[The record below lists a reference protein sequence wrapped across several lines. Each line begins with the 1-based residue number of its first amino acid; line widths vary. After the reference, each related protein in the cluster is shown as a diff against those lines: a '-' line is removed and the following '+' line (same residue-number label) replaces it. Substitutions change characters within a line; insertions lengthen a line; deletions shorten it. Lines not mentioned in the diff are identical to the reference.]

1 MKRSEK
7 ILNALGQ
14 AYFTLSSNNS
24 LESSITNVL
33 GILGKATDV
42 DRVYIF
48 QNFKNSDNEEIFS
61 QKYEWTKENIS
72 IQIDNPEL
80 QDLPWSIFADLH
92 LVMLARK
99 TYSAIVKDIK
109 DDFFRETLQ
118 SQEIKAVLF
127 VPIYSN
133 DLFWGWVGF
142 DNCQTDETFTESQQ
156 DALLALAS
164 TIGNVIAMQ
173 KQQAEI
179 QLANDR
185 LKTALNSEKEVNK
198 LKSRF
203 VTTASH
209 EFRTPLSTIS
219 GSTELM
225 EMYISEIPNLK
236 LAEKYEKHID
246 RIKKEINRMVILL
259 NDTLILEKQSLGKY
273 TFNPSQFS
281 LSLFISNFLNE
292 YYAKKLEDKRIVLK
306 MPKSPLDIK
315 SDSQILTHIISNLLD
330 NALKYSAENTTVKL
344 IVEPFTSEIKISIID
359 QGIGIP
365 EEEQV
370 HLFESFFRA
379 SNVVGIVGTGLGLTI
394 VKQFVELLNG
404 TITYSSALNKGS
416 EFSITL
422 PLKH

>member
-14 AYFTLSSNNS
+14 AYFSLSSNNS
-24 LESSITNVL
+24 LESSITDVL

-48 QNFKNSDNEEIFS
+48 QNFKNSDKEEIFS
-61 QKYEWTKENIS
+61 QRYEWTKENIT

-80 QDLPWSIFADLH
+80 QDIPWSIFADLR
-92 LVMLARK
+92 LVMLERK
-99 TYSAIVKDIK
+99 TYSAIVKEIK
-109 DDFFRETLQ
+109 NDSFRETLQ

-156 DALLALAS
+156 DALLVLAS

-225 EMYISEIPNLK
+225 EMYISEISNLK
-236 LAEKYEKHID
+236 LAEKYEKHIN
-246 RIKKEINRMVILL
+246 RIKKEIKRMVILL
-259 NDTLILEKQSLGKY
+259 NDTLILEKQSMGKY
-273 TFNPSQFS
+273 SYNPSHFS
-281 LSLFISNFLNE
+281 LSLYISNFINE
-292 YYAKKLEDKRIVLK
+292 YYLQKIDNNRIKLIIPDLPI
-306 MPKSPLDIK
+306 DIR
-315 SDSQILTHIISNLLD
+315 SDSQILTHVISNLLD
-330 NALKYSAENTTVKL
+330 NALKYSAENSTVKL
-344 IVEPFTSEIKISIID
+344 IVEPFATEIKISIID

-365 EEEQV
+365 EDEQV

-379 SNVVGIVGTGLGLTI
+379 SNVLGIAGTGLGLTI

-422 PLKH
+422 PIKH

>member
-1 MKRSEK
+1 
-7 ILNALGQ
+7 
-14 AYFTLSSNNS
+14 
-24 LESSITNVL
+24 LESSITDVL

-48 QNFKNSDNEEIFS
+48 QNFKNSDKEEIFS
-61 QKYEWTKENIS
+61 QRYEWTKENIT

-80 QDLPWSIFADLH
+80 QDIPWSIFADLR
-92 LVMLARK
+92 LVMLERK
-99 TYSAIVKDIK
+99 TYSAIVKEIK
-109 DDFFRETLQ
+109 NDSFRETLQ

-156 DALLALAS
+156 DALLVLAS

-225 EMYISEIPNLK
+225 EMYISEISNLK
-236 LAEKYEKHID
+236 LAEKYEKHIN

-259 NDTLILEKQSLGKY
+259 NDTLILEKQSMGKY
-273 TFNPSQFS
+273 SFNPSHFS
-281 LSLFISNFLNE
+281 LSLYISNFINE
-292 YYAKKLEDKRIVLK
+292 YYLQKIDNNRIKLIIPDLPI
-306 MPKSPLDIK
+306 DIR
-315 SDSQILTHIISNLLD
+315 SDSQILTHVISNLLD
-330 NALKYSAENTTVKL
+330 NALKYSAENSTVKL
-344 IVEPFTSEIKISIID
+344 IVEPFATEIKISIID

-365 EEEQV
+365 EDEQV

-379 SNVVGIVGTGLGLTI
+379 SNVLGIAGTGLGLTI

-422 PLKH
+422 PIKH

>member
-48 QNFKNSDNEEIFS
+48 QNFKNSDNEEVFS

-92 LVMLARK
+92 LVMLERK

-344 IVEPFTSEIKISIID
+344 IVEPFTSEIKISIVD

>member
-142 DNCQTDETFTESQQ
+142 DNCQTDDTFTESQQ

-164 TIGNVIAMQ
+164 TIGNVIVMQ

-344 IVEPFTSEIKISIID
+344 IVEPFTSEIKISIVD

-379 SNVVGIVGTGLGLTI
+379 SNVIGIVGTGLGLTI

>member
-48 QNFKNSDNEEIFS
+48 QNFQNSDNEDIFS
-61 QKYEWTKENIS
+61 QRYEWTKENIS

-80 QDLPWSIFADLH
+80 QDLSWSIFSDLR
-92 LVMLARK
+92 LVMLERK
-99 TYSAIVKDIK
+99 TYSAIVKDITN
-109 DDFFRETLQ
+109 DFFRETLQ

-142 DNCQTDETFTESQQ
+142 DNCQTDDTFTESQQ

-225 EMYISEIPNLK
+225 EMYISEISNLN
-236 LAEKYEKHID
+236 LAEKYEKHIN
-246 RIKKEINRMVILL
+246 RIKKEINRMVVLL

-273 TFNPSQFS
+273 SYNPSNFS
-281 LSLFISNFLNE
+281 LSLYLSNFVNE
-292 YYAKKLEDKRIVLK
+292 YYSQKIDNKRIKLI
-306 MPKSPLDIK
+306 MPDLPMDII
-315 SDSQILTHIISNLLD
+315 SDSQILTHIMSNLLD
-330 NALKYSAENTTVKL
+330 NALKYSDENTTVKL
-344 IVEPFTSEIKISIID
+344 KVEPLSSGIQISIID

-365 EEEQV
+365 EDEQV

-379 SNVVGIVGTGLGLTI
+379 SNVIGIVGTGLGLTI

-404 TITYSSALNKGS
+404 TITYTSALNKGS
-416 EFSITL
+416 EFTITL
-422 PLKH
+422 PLHR

>member
-1 MKRSEK
+1 
-7 ILNALGQ
+7 
-14 AYFTLSSNNS
+14 
-24 LESSITNVL
+24 
-33 GILGKATDV
+33 
-42 DRVYIF
+42 
-48 QNFKNSDNEEIFS
+48 
-61 QKYEWTKENIS
+61 
-72 IQIDNPEL
+72 
-80 QDLPWSIFADLH
+80 
-92 LVMLARK
+92 
-99 TYSAIVKDIK
+99 
-109 DDFFRETLQ
+109 
-118 SQEIKAVLF
+118 
-127 VPIYSN
+127 
-133 DLFWGWVGF
+133 
-142 DNCQTDETFTESQQ
+142 
-156 DALLALAS
+156 
-164 TIGNVIAMQ
+164 MQ

-273 TFNPSQFS
+273 SYNPSQFS
-281 LSLFISNFLNE
+281 LSLFISNFLSE
-292 YYAKKLEDKRIVLK
+292 YYGQKLEEKRVILD
-306 MPKSPLDIK
+306 MPKSPMEIK
-315 SDSQILTHIISNLLD
+315 SDPQILTHIMSNLLD
-330 NALKYSAENTTVKL
+330 NALKYSAENTSVKL
-344 IVEPFTSEIKISIID
+344 KVEPFPTGIKISILD
-359 QGIGIP
+359 KGIGIP
-365 EEEQV
+365 EDEQV

-379 SNVVGIVGTGLGLTI
+379 SNVIGIVGTGLGLTI

-404 TITYSSALNKGS
+404 TISYSSALNKGS

-422 PLKH
+422 PLQR

>member
-24 LESSITNVL
+24 LESSITDVL

-48 QNFKNSDNEEIFS
+48 QNFINSDNEEIFS
-61 QKYEWTKENIS
+61 QKYEWTKENIT

-80 QDLPWSIFADLH
+80 QDIPWSMFVDLR
-92 LVMLARK
+92 LVMLKRK
-99 TYSAIVKDIK
+99 TYSAIVKEIK
-109 DDFFRETLQ
+109 NDSFRETLQ

-142 DNCQTDETFTESQQ
+142 DNCQTDDTFTESQQ

-225 EMYISEIPNLK
+225 EMYISEISNLK
-236 LAEKYEKHID
+236 LAEKYEKHIN

-273 TFNPSQFS
+273 SYNPSHFS
-281 LSLFISNFLNE
+281 LSLYISNFVNE
-292 YYAKKLEDKRIVLK
+292 YYSQKIDNNRIKLI
-306 MPKSPLDIK
+306 MPSLPMDIR
-315 SDSQILTHIISNLLD
+315 SDSQILTHIVSNLLD
-330 NALKYSAENTTVKL
+330 NALKYSAENSTVKL
-344 IVEPFTSEIKISIID
+344 IVEPFATGIKISIVD

-404 TITYSSALNKGS
+404 TITYTSALNKGS
-416 EFSITL
+416 EFTITL
-422 PLKH
+422 PLHH

>member
-48 QNFKNSDNEEIFS
+48 QNFQNSDNEEIFS
-61 QKYEWTKENIS
+61 QRYEWTKENIT

-80 QDLPWSIFADLH
+80 QDIPWSIFMDLR
-92 LVMLARK
+92 LVMLERK

-109 DDFFRETLQ
+109 NDSFRETLQ

-142 DNCQTDETFTESQQ
+142 DNCQTDDTFTESQQ

-179 QLANDR
+179 QMANER

-330 NALKYSAENTTVKL
+330 NALKYSAENTTIKF
-344 IVEPFTSEIKISIID
+344 IVEPFTSEIKISIVD

-379 SNVVGIVGTGLGLTI
+379 SNVIGIVGTGLGLTI

-422 PLKH
+422 PLKY

>member
-1 MKRSEK
+1 
-7 ILNALGQ
+7 
-14 AYFTLSSNNS
+14 
-24 LESSITNVL
+24 
-33 GILGKATDV
+33 
-42 DRVYIF
+42 
-48 QNFKNSDNEEIFS
+48 
-61 QKYEWTKENIS
+61 
-72 IQIDNPEL
+72 
-80 QDLPWSIFADLH
+80 
-92 LVMLARK
+92 
-99 TYSAIVKDIK
+99 
-109 DDFFRETLQ
+109 
-118 SQEIKAVLF
+118 
-127 VPIYSN
+127 
-133 DLFWGWVGF
+133 VGF
-142 DNCQTDETFTESQQ
+142 DNCQTDDTFTESQQ

-225 EMYISEIPNLK
+225 EMYISEISNLN
-236 LAEKYEKHID
+236 LAEKYEKHIN
-246 RIKKEINRMVILL
+246 RIKKEINRMVVLL

-273 TFNPSQFS
+273 SYNPSNFS
-281 LSLFISNFLNE
+281 LSLYLSNFVNE
-292 YYAKKLEDKRIVLK
+292 YYSQKIDNKRIKLI
-306 MPKSPLDIK
+306 MPDLPMDIR
-315 SDSQILTHIISNLLD
+315 SDSQILTHIMSNLLD
-330 NALKYSAENTTVKL
+330 NALKYSDENTTVKL
-344 IVEPFTSEIKISIID
+344 KVEPLSSGIQISIID

-365 EEEQV
+365 EDEQV

-404 TITYSSALNKGS
+404 TITYTSALNKGS
-416 EFSITL
+416 EFTITL
-422 PLKH
+422 PLHR

>member
-48 QNFKNSDNEEIFS
+48 QNFQNSDNEEIFS
-61 QKYEWTKENIS
+61 QRYEWTKENIT

-80 QDLPWSIFADLH
+80 QDIPWSIFMDLR
-92 LVMLARK
+92 LVMLERK
-99 TYSAIVKDIK
+99 TYSAIVKEIK
-109 DDFFRETLQ
+109 NDYFRETLQ

-156 DALLALAS
+156 DALLVLAS

-225 EMYISEIPNLK
+225 EMYISEISNLK
-236 LAEKYEKHID
+236 LAEKYEKHIN

-273 TFNPSQFS
+273 SYNPSQFS
-281 LSLFISNFLNE
+281 LSLYISNFVNE
-292 YYAKKLEDKRIVLK
+292 YYLQKIDNNRIKLI
-306 MPKSPLDIK
+306 MPDLPMDIR

-330 NALKYSAENTTVKL
+330 NALKYSAENSTVKL
-344 IVEPFTSEIKISIID
+344 IVEPFATEIKISIID

-365 EEEQV
+365 EDEQV

-379 SNVVGIVGTGLGLTI
+379 SNVLGIAGTGLGLTI

-422 PLKH
+422 PIKH

>member
-48 QNFKNSDNEEIFS
+48 QNFQNSDNEDIFS
-61 QKYEWTKENIS
+61 QRYEWTKENIS
-72 IQIDNPEL
+72 VQIDNPEL
-80 QDLPWSIFADLH
+80 QDLPWSIFSDLR
-92 LVMLARK
+92 LVMLERK

-109 DDFFRETLQ
+109 NESFRETLQ

-127 VPIYSN
+127 IPIYSN
-133 DLFWGWVGF
+133 DSFWGWVGF
-142 DNCQTDETFTESQQ
+142 DNCQTDDTFTESQQ

-273 TFNPSQFS
+273 SYNPSQFS
-281 LSLFISNFLNE
+281 LSLFISNFLSE
-292 YYAKKLEDKRIVLK
+292 YYGQKLEEKRVILD
-306 MPKSPLDIK
+306 MPKSPMEIK
-315 SDSQILTHIISNLLD
+315 SDPQILTHIMSNLLD
-330 NALKYSAENTTVKL
+330 NALKYSAENTSVKL
-344 IVEPFTSEIKISIID
+344 KVEPFPTGIKISILD
-359 QGIGIP
+359 KGIGIP
-365 EEEQV
+365 EDEQV

-379 SNVVGIVGTGLGLTI
+379 SNVIGIVGTGLGLTI

-404 TITYSSALNKGS
+404 TISYSSALNKGS

-422 PLKH
+422 PLQR

>member
-1 MKRSEK
+1 
-7 ILNALGQ
+7 
-14 AYFTLSSNNS
+14 
-24 LESSITNVL
+24 
-33 GILGKATDV
+33 
-42 DRVYIF
+42 
-48 QNFKNSDNEEIFS
+48 
-61 QKYEWTKENIS
+61 
-72 IQIDNPEL
+72 
-80 QDLPWSIFADLH
+80 
-92 LVMLARK
+92 
-99 TYSAIVKDIK
+99 
-109 DDFFRETLQ
+109 
-118 SQEIKAVLF
+118 
-127 VPIYSN
+127 
-133 DLFWGWVGF
+133 
-142 DNCQTDETFTESQQ
+142 
-156 DALLALAS
+156 
-164 TIGNVIAMQ
+164 MQ

-330 NALKYSAENTTVKL
+330 NALKYSAENTTIKF
-344 IVEPFTSEIKISIID
+344 IVEPFTSEIKISIVD